1 MPTWSEAGMFT
12 ISLAFLFIDN
22 RSGQKKVAA
31 GGRAGYQLIPGAKE
45 IFSLLFADDI
55 ILVAK
60 TPAGLQ
66 NQINNLKKAST
77 DLGLEVNLDNTK
89 IMVFRKGGYLGKAEK
104 WVYGNQNIEVVNNYK
119 YLGFTFSTK
128 LSIDTALAEYA
139 GRAKKKIVIIFKA
152 LYKLGQIDVNIFF

>member
-1 MPTWSEAGMFT
+1 MPTWSEAGLFT

-66 NQINNLKKAST
+66 NPNKQFKESFNRSRARSKSRQHQNYGIQERRL
-77 DLGLEVNLDNTK
+77 
-89 IMVFRKGGYLGKAEK
+89 FR
-104 WVYGNQNIEVVNNYK
+104 
-119 YLGFTFSTK
+119 
-128 LSIDTALAEYA
+128 
-139 GRAKKKIVIIFKA
+139 
-152 LYKLGQIDVNIFF
+152 